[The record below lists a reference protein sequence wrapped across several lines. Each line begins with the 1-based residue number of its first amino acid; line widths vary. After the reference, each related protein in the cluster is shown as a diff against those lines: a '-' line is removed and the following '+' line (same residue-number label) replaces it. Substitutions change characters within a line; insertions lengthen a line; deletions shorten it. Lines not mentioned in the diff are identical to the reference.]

1 MEIENCGDGTNINEN
16 TFKMTILYILCNKTL
31 SLNLTLMI
39 PILFVFQKKEWL
51 CLNCQT
57 QRALSGS
64 LGDIPDSMGSS
75 MGSPRSSAPAKQQTP
90 QQKAPNQHSGP
101 NATGPQQ
108 QKSTGPQVSGPPS
121 NVKQA
126 GPGPQPKGLSQTSP
140 QTMGSA
146 QPHPQAKSQT
156 HPSSQSKG
164 PTQTEGPK
172 QSHAQRKAPTQSANQ
187 MKGPSQAKGQTQTK
201 GSAQP
206 SAQTKGPSHPTG
218 AKPSSGPVKPTPNHT
233 KTPTP
238 SKTVPA
244 QSKPTGNNQARKQPQ
259 SQEKTKAASKTL
271 KEDAKASQKKAL
283 SETDTTKDMKI
294 AEEEKKS
301 RHHEVSYLQLLRLHL
316 LYLLLSIHQFDLCCF
331 IRKKNGTISES
342 QCCPFFNIEP
352 IQALFFFFY
361 GHLSNHT
368 IIHSFFIVIFIET
381 NFINSLTNSKLLI
394 IFCVY
399 YNIIKHSLKNVPLQ
413 SRLSKCFITI
423 VFISI
428 ILSIIILIFTITPI
442 VIIIS
447 WS

>member
-1 MEIENCGDGTNINEN
+1 MI
-16 TFKMTILYILCNKTL
+16 
-31 SLNLTLMI
+31 LTLI
-39 PILFVFQKKEWL
+39 SILLVFQKKEWL

-64 LGDIPDSMGSS
+64 LGDIPDSMGST
-75 MGSPRSSAPAKQQTP
+75 MGSPRSSVPAKQQTP
-90 QQKAPNQHSGP
+90 QQKSPNQHSGP

-108 QKSTGPQVSGPPS
+108 QQQQKSTGPQVSGPQS

-140 QTMGSA
+140 QTKGSA
-146 QPHPQAKSQT
+146 QAHPHAKSQT

-164 PTQTEGPK
+164 PTQTEGPN

-187 MKGPSQAKGQTQTK
+187 MKGQSQAKGQTQTK

-206 SAQTKGPSHPTG
+206 SAQTKGTSHPSG
-218 AKPSSGPVKPTPNHT
+218 AKTSSGPVKPTPNNA

-238 SKTVPA
+238 SKTVLA

-283 SETDTTKDMKI
+283 SEIDTGKDMKI

-316 LYLLLSIHQFDLCCF
+316 LYLLFSIHHFDLCCF
-331 IRKKNGTISES
+331 IQKKNLRISVLS
-342 QCCPFFNIEP
+342 IFLNIEP
-352 IQALFFFFY
+352 IQALFFM
-361 GHLSNHT
+361 
-368 IIHSFFIVIFIET
+368 IICPNTPSCSVFFIIILIRT
-381 NFINSLTNSKLLI
+381 NFINSLTSAKLLI
-394 IFCVY
+394 TICVY
-399 YNIIKHSLKNVPLQ
+399 FNIKHSVKNVLLQ
-413 SRLSKCFITI
+413 LHSSKCFITI
-423 VFISI
+423 SFIYI
-428 ILSIIILIFTITPI
+428 ILSTII
-442 VIIIS
+442 
-447 WS
+447 